1 MLHIAVCM
9 QVNTMVTYRYM
20 YSMPATSFIVVARS
34 YHLCVCPPLCYV
46 VSHVSAHHSHHFCK
60 VPPSTISAG
69 HPLEL
74 NLEVCPACVRA
85 IIVILFLYHRVR
97 SQSSG
102 LPQRPLRTESS
113 QQRVMCESYT
123 VVYDTVLCL
132 SVIQ

>member
-1 MLHIAVCM
+1 MCVAHRR
-9 QVNTMVTYRYM
+9 VNTSEHYGYLQIHVLHASY
-20 YSMPATSFIVVARS
+20 VVARS

-46 VSHVSAHHSHHFCK
+46 VSHVSAHHSHQ
-60 VPPSTISAG
+60 VPPFTISAG

-85 IIVILFLYHRVR
+85 IIVIHLLYHRVR

-102 LPQRPLRTESS
+102 LPQRPLRTEYS

-123 VVYDTVLCL
+123 VVYDTVPCL